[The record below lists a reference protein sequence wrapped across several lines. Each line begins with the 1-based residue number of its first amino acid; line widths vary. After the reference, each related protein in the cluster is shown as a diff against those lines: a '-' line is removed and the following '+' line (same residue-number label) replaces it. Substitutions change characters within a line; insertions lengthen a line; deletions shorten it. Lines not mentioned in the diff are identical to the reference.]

1 MPSSPI
7 TLVGAP
13 ISLGAGKRGVDLGP
27 SALRYAN
34 IGESL
39 SALGHPVLDLGNIPV
54 PSLPELGPHPKLRYL
69 PTISAFCADVADRVA
84 EAVAAGRIPLIL
96 GGDHSLSIGSVAG
109 SARGRDIGL
118 IWIDAHGDFN
128 TADISPSGNI
138 HGMSLA
144 CLTGHGHADLTG
156 FAGRVPA
163 INPAYVALVGVRDL
177 DPGERQ
183 ALRDSGV
190 RCFTMQDIDRR
201 GFSAVMEDA
210 VRIASQAVDGF
221 HVSFDLDV
229 IDPREAPGV
238 GTPVPGGISYRE
250 AHLAMEFIAVSGR
263 MASIDL
269 VEDNPV
275 LDDRNKT
282 ALLGV
287 ELIQS
292 AFGKQIL

>member
-1 MPSSPI
+1 MPASPI
-7 TLVGAP
+7 TIIGAP

-34 IGESL
+34 VGESL
-39 SALGHPVLDLGNIPV
+39 SGLGHPIVDLGNIPV
-54 PSLPELGPHPKLRYL
+54 PAPAELGPDPKLRYL
-69 PTISAFCADVADRVA
+69 ATISLFCATVADRVA

-118 IWIDAHGDFN
+118 LWIDAHGDFN

-156 FAGRVPA
+156 LAGRVPA
-163 INPAYVALVGVRDL
+163 INSANVALVGVRDL

-183 ALRDSGV
+183 ALRASGV
-190 RCFTMQDIDRR
+190 RCFTMQNIDRR
-201 GFSAVMEDA
+201 GFAAVMEDA
-210 VRIASQAVDGF
+210 IRIVSQAPDGF

-263 MASIDL
+263 MVSIDL

-282 ALLGV
+282 ALLAV

>member
-1 MPSSPI
+1 MPNSSI
-7 TLVGAP
+7 TIVGAP

-27 SALRYAN
+27 SALRYAD
-34 IGESL
+34 IGERL
-39 SALGHPVLDLGNIPV
+39 SALGHPVHDLGNIPV
-54 PSLPELGPHPKLRYL
+54 ASPPELGSYPKLRYL
-69 PTISAFCADVADRVA
+69 TTISLFCATVADHVA
-84 EAVAAGRIPLIL
+84 AAVAAGRIPLIL

-128 TADISPSGNI
+128 TAESSPSGNI

-144 CLTGHGHADLTG
+144 CLTGHGHPDLTG

-183 ALRDSGV
+183 ALRASGV
-190 RCFTMQDIDRR
+190 RCFTMQDIDQR

-210 VRIASQAVDGF
+210 ITIVSQAPDGF

-263 MASIDL
+263 MVSIDL

-275 LDDRNKT
+275 LDDRNAT

>member
-1 MPSSPI
+1 MPASPI
-7 TLVGAP
+7 TIIGAP

-34 IGESL
+34 VGESL
-39 SALGHPVLDLGNIPV
+39 SGLGHPIVDLGNIPV
-54 PSLPELGPHPKLRYL
+54 PAPAELGPDPKLRYL
-69 PTISAFCADVADRVA
+69 ATISLFCATVADRVA
-84 EAVAAGRIPLIL
+84 EAVTAGRIPLIL

-128 TADISPSGNI
+128 TAEISPSGNI

-156 FAGRVPA
+156 LAGRDPA
-163 INPAYVALVGVRDL
+163 INPANVALVGVRDL

-183 ALRDSGV
+183 ALRASGV
-190 RCFTMQDIDRR
+190 RCFTMQDVDRR
-201 GFSAVMEDA
+201 GFAAVMEDA
-210 VRIASQAVDGF
+210 IRIVSQAPDGF

-250 AHLAMEFIAVSGR
+250 AHLAMEFIAVSGK
-263 MASIDL
+263 MVSIDL
-269 VEDNPV
+269 VEDNPI

-292 AFGKQIL
+292 VFGKQIL

>member
-1 MPSSPI
+1 MPSSSI
-7 TLVGAP
+7 TIVGAP

-27 SALRYAN
+27 SALRYAD

-39 SALGHPVLDLGNIPV
+39 RALGHPVLDLGNIPV
-54 PSLPELGPHPKLRYL
+54 PAPPELGPDPKLRYL
-69 PTISAFCADVADRVA
+69 ATISSFCSAVADRVA

-109 SARGRDIGL
+109 SARGREIGL

-128 TADISPSGNI
+128 TAAISPSGNI

-144 CLTGHGHADLTG
+144 CLTGHGHSDLTG

-163 INPAYVALVGVRDL
+163 INPAHVALVGVRDL

-210 VRIASQAVDGF
+210 LRIVSLAADGF

-263 MASIDL
+263 MVSIDL

>member
-1 MPSSPI
+1 M
-7 TLVGAP
+7 
-13 ISLGAGKRGVDLGP
+13 GP
-27 SALRYAN
+27 SAIRIADL
-34 IGESL
+34 EKKL
-39 SALGHPVLDLGNIPV
+39 EDLGHKVTDYGDLDVMIPETQKV
-54 PSLPELGPHPKLRYL
+54 GTGKLRYKKPIL
-69 PTISAFCADVADRVA
+69 
-84 EAVAAGRIPLIL
+84 AACRELMKATEKCLDEGRMPLVL
-96 GGDHSLSIGSVAG
+96 GGDHSIAIGSVAG
-109 SARGRDIGL
+109 STNWFARRGEHLGL
-118 IWIDAHGDFN
+118 IWFDAHGDAN
-128 TADISPSGNI
+128 TPETTPSGNI

-163 INPAYVALVGVRDL
+163 VNPAYVALVGVRDL

-238 GTPVPGGISYRE
+238 GTPVPNSSPSRAE
-250 AHLAMEFIAVSGR
+250 WS
-263 MASIDL
+263 
-269 VEDNPV
+269 
-275 LDDRNKT
+275 
-282 ALLGV
+282 ALTWSRT
-287 ELIQS
+287 IQS
-292 AFGKQIL
+292 LMIATKRRCWVSS

>member
-1 MPSSPI
+1 MLKGGGSDDLAALHDFAHPPLNGQFVERRI
-7 TLVGAP
+7 
-13 ISLGAGKRGVDLGP
+13 AGKRRHLVAIDLPGC
-27 SALRYAN
+27 
-34 IGESL
+34 IGIDE
-39 SALGHPVLDLGNIPV
+39 DQ
-54 PSLPELGPHPKLRYL
+54 
-69 PTISAFCADVADRVA
+69 
-84 EAVAAGRIPLIL
+84 
-96 GGDHSLSIGSVAG
+96 
-109 SARGRDIGL
+109 IGL
-118 IWIDAHGDFN
+118 ATDFN

-163 INPAYVALVGVRDL
+163 VNPAYVALVGVRDL

-263 MASIDL
+263 MVSIDL

>member
-1 MPSSPI
+1 MPPSPI
-7 TLVGAP
+7 TLIGAP

-27 SALRYAN
+27 SALRYAD
-34 IGESL
+34 IGASL
-39 SALGHPVLDLGNIPV
+39 SALGHPVLDLGNLPM
-54 PSLPELGPHPKLRYL
+54 PASPELGGNPRLRYL
-69 PTISAFCADVADRVA
+69 PTISAFCATLADRVG
-84 EAVAAGRIPLIL
+84 EAVASQRIPLIL

-109 SARGRDIGL
+109 SARGREIGL

-128 TADISPSGNI
+128 TAEISPSGNI

-144 CLTGHGHADLTG
+144 CLTGNGHPDLIG
-156 FAGRVPA
+156 LAGRIPA
-163 INPAYVALVGVRDL
+163 INPAHVALVGARDI
-177 DPGERQ
+177 DPGERL
-183 ALRDSGV
+183 ALRASGV
-190 RCFTMQDIDRR
+190 SCFTMQEIDRR
-201 GFSAVMEDA
+201 GFAAVMDDA
-210 VRIASQAVDGF
+210 IRIVSRAADGF

-263 MASIDL
+263 MVSIDL

-287 ELIQS
+287 ELVQS

>member
-1 MPSSPI
+1 MPSSSI
-7 TLVGAP
+7 TIIGAP

-27 SALRYAN
+27 SALRYAD
-34 IGESL
+34 IGKCL
-39 SALGHPVLDLGNIPV
+39 SSLGHPVLDLGNTPV
-54 PSLPELGPHPKLRYL
+54 DPSPALGPDPRLRFL
-69 PTISAFCADVADRVA
+69 TTISAFCAAVADRVA

-109 SARGRDIGL
+109 SARGREIGL

-128 TADISPSGNI
+128 TAEITPSGNI

-144 CLTGHGHADLTG
+144 CLTGHGHPDLIG

-163 INPAYVALVGVRDL
+163 VNPAHVALVGVRDL

-183 ALRDSGV
+183 ALRASGV

-210 VRIASQAVDGF
+210 ITIASQAADGF

-263 MASIDL
+263 MVSIDL

-275 LDDRNKT
+275 LDDRNMT
-282 ALLGV
+282 AMLGV

>member
-1 MPSSPI
+1 MPPSSI
-7 TLVGAP
+7 TIVGAP

-27 SALRYAN
+27 SALRYAD

-39 SALGHPVLDLGNIPV
+39 SALGHPILDLGNIPV
-54 PSLPELGPHPKLRYL
+54 PYPPDLGPDPKLRYL
-69 PTISAFCADVADRVA
+69 ATIAAFCADVADRVA
-84 EAVAAGRIPLIL
+84 DAVAAGRIPLIL

-109 SARGRDIGL
+109 SARGREIGL

-128 TADISPSGNI
+128 TAEISPSGNI

-144 CLTGHGHADLTG
+144 CLTGHGHSDLTG
-156 FAGRVPA
+156 FSGRIPA
-163 INPAYVALVGVRDL
+163 INPAHVALVGVRDL

-210 VRIASQAVDGF
+210 IRIVSRAADGF

-263 MASIDL
+263 LVSIDL